1 MLTGRYATSNS
12 CMGNPAT
19 GGSLPRLSLIVIGVV
34 VCTVLIVKPA
44 VGLTAVGMGI
54 AFFALPYTVASILR
68 GRVEAL
74 ILNWVLLFPLG
85 YYFVAFPLEK
95 SIVTLDRLLPMALLL
110 GMALA
115 PYESCER
122 VPVPLRNCAVA
133 WGIFA
138 LVAGLSVLHAGD
150 ALRSGRRLVD
160 SFYLPAIL
168 GWAVIRN
175 LRVRRHLASLHTVV
189 GLMAVYV
196 SVLGVAEVVL
206 GKDLLPLPGSSIVL
220 AGSLPR
226 PNGPFYTNDS
236 FALIGLIAFFLLL
249 FLRNA
254 LGEDVSVW
262 RKALHKAG
270 CAASLAMALM
280 PLFRSVLVTL
290 VLILLLRIL
299 WTRKPSHRIAGFAL
313 LLICVA
319 GASLIIVLAPEAYED
334 RVRPDNFYVRLAEQ
348 VQTLQLFRSH
358 PILGVGLGNFTEA
371 VEGNTN
377 YMAFYN
383 GVQSIDSPHNNLG
396 GILSETG
403 LVGFAPYVTAQILL
417 VMAFWKIRRRDVADA
432 KLVWTYFIFIFLT
445 YWVNG
450 MTLASGYNSDLN
462 LWFIFTISVLYKFA
476 ITENEVLPNRD
487 WSDQFAPAYR
497 YV

>member
-1 MLTGRYATSNS
+1 MGKYATPDSYMKNS
-12 CMGNPAT
+12 AMGA
-19 GGSLPRLSLIVIGVV
+19 SLPRVSLLVIGVV

-44 VGLTAVGMGI
+44 AGLTAAGI
-54 AFFALPYTVASILR
+54 AIALFALLYTVAAMLR
-68 GRVEAL
+68 GRVETM
-74 ILNWVLLFPLG
+74 ILNWVMLFPLG
-85 YYFVAFPLEK
+85 YYFVSFPMEK
-95 SIVTLDRLLPMALLL
+95 SVVTFDRLLPVALLL

-115 PYESCER
+115 SYESCER
-122 VPVPLRNCAVA
+122 VPVPLRNCALA
-133 WGIFA
+133 WGVFA
-138 LVAGLSVLHAGD
+138 LVAGVSVVRGWD
-150 ALRSGRRLVD
+150 VMRSGRYLVD
-160 SFYLPAIL
+160 SFCLPAIL
-168 GWAVIRN
+168 GWSVIRN
-175 LRVRRHLASLHTVV
+175 LRVRSHLSSLHTAVS
-189 GLMAVYV
+189 LMAIYV
-196 SVLGVAEVVL
+196 SAIGMAEMVL

-249 FLRNA
+249 FLR
-254 LGEDVSVW
+254 
-262 RKALHKAG
+262 KALAEALPTWRRGLHVAG

-280 PLFRSVLVTL
+280 PLFRSVLITL
-290 VLILLLRIL
+290 VLILLLRTL
-299 WTRKPSHRIAGFAL
+299 SARKASHRIAGFAFL
-313 LLICVA
+313 FLCVA
-319 GASLIIVLAPEAYED
+319 GASLISVFAPEAYED

-383 GVQSIDSPHNNLG
+383 GIQSIDSPHNNLG

-403 LVGFAPYVTAQILL
+403 LVGFAPYVAAQVLL
-417 VMAFWKIRRRDVADA
+417 VMAFWKVRRRDTPDA
-432 KLVWTYFIFIFLT
+432 KLVWSYFICIFLC

-462 LWFIFTISVLYKFA
+462 LWFIFAISVLYKFA
-476 ITENEVLPNRD
+476 LTEKELSWNRV
-487 WSDQFAPAYR
+487 WSGQFAPAYR